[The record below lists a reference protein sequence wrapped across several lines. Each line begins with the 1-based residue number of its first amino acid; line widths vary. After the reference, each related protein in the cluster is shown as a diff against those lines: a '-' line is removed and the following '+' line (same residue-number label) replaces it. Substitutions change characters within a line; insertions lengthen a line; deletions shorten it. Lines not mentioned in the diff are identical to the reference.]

1 MNYYDRPIRNTEQQL
16 DHIYYTLFH
25 RCLNSSCCGFSPQP
39 WKLCGAKTL
48 FPEPN
53 RHTLDFDS
61 SNFTVQD
68 HILSTTGDALTLHLD
83 HATNFNFKER
93 KRERE
98 KKEGK
103 KAQIVWNLQAK
114 CYERTK
120 NLKLPFGSLYNPK
133 KETPL
138 PHTSSLPQFI
148 LFYFIL
154 SYFGVFKFL

>member
-1 MNYYDRPIRNTEQQL
+1 VFKQL
-16 DHIYYTLFH
+16 LLRF
-25 RCLNSSCCGFSPQP
+25 LPQP
-39 WKLCGAKTL
+39 WQLCGAKTL

-68 HILSTTGDALTLHLD
+68 HILSTTGDALSLHLD

-93 KRERE
+93 ERER
-98 KKEGK
+98 KKERK

-138 PHTSSLPQFI
+138 PHTSSLPQF
-148 LFYFIL
+148 FFF
-154 SYFGVFKFL
+154 FGVFKILKFQPSKK